1 MPYIDGLPSATEV
14 DVGDLVI
21 LGQGGVT
28 GAPGTAI
35 TRVITVGNF
44 MALSYSFWV
53 ATFPTSDPG
62 IPDAIWNNGG
72 VLSVSQGV
80 SSVGIYGTG
89 VYGGVI
95 YG

>member
-14 DVGDLVI
+14 GIGDLVI

-28 GAPGTAI
+28 DAPGTAI
-35 TRVITVGNF
+35 TRVITVGDF
-44 MALSYSFWV
+44 MALSYSFWA

-62 IPDAIWNNGG
+62 IADAIWNNGG
-72 VLSVSQGV
+72 VLVLSGGTLPFGV
-80 SSVGIYGTG
+80 FDTG
-89 VYGGVI
+89 VYGGVV